1 MSTRKATLRDVS
13 LLAGVSR
20 MTVARVLKRSELVLP
35 ATRLR
40 VEQAVATLGYVTDRA
55 AGSLSTR
62 RSGFVGLVVPTLNNG
77 NFASLAEGLSE
88 ALRPAGYEVLIGYTT
103 YSVAEEERIIR
114 TMLARR
120 PEALVLAATDHSAA
134 TRRLLDHQRP
144 PVIEI
149 AELPER
155 AMTHA
160 IGISNEAVGRAAAL
174 HLLGLGHRRLGAIG
188 PGRAGD
194 RVDTRGEARLRG
206 FVGTVREAGLPVAL
220 ALAEGGLPNSYSQG
234 AGAMAALLSQA
245 PEVDAVFA
253 ISDLSAV
260 GALMEC
266 HRRGIAVPE
275 RLSLLGFGDFEV
287 GRQLVP
293 PLSTIATDFPGM
305 GRSAGRMVI
314 ELLAEGT
321 AAPPLDRR
329 LDIGFKLLAR
339 GTTRAGSGESETL
352 LRKQREASHA

>member
-1 MSTRKATLRDVS
+1 
-13 LLAGVSR
+13 
-20 MTVARVLKRSELVLP
+20 
-35 ATRLR
+35 
-40 VEQAVATLGYVTDRA
+40 
-55 AGSLSTR
+55 
-62 RSGFVGLVVPTLNNG
+62 
-77 NFASLAEGLSE
+77 
-88 ALRPAGYEVLIGYTT
+88 
-103 YSVAEEERIIR
+103 
-114 TMLARR
+114 MLARR

-134 TRRLLDHQRP
+134 TRRAAGSPASTGDRD
-144 PVIEI
+144 
-149 AELPER
+149 R
-155 AMTHA
+155 
-160 IGISNEAVGRAAAL
+160 RAA
-174 HLLGLGHRRLGAIG
+174 
-188 PGRAGD
+188 RAGD
-194 RVDTRGEARLRG
+194 DAMPSASPTRRWAGPQRSTCSGSVTAGWAPSAPDAPATASTRAGEARLRG

-321 AAPPLDRR
+321 AAPPLEPGGSTSASSCWHAAPRAPAAASPKRYCASKGKQAMPDTIADAGPRQGRPGDRR
-329 LDIGFKLLAR
+329 RQRHRPRRRPSPCWPMAGRSDCPGAR
-339 GTTRAGSGESETL
+339 RPP
-352 LRKQREASHA
+352 

>member
-1 MSTRKATLRDVS
+1 MSLRKTTLRDVS

-20 MTVARVLKRSELVLP
+20 MTVARVLKRSDLVLP
-35 ATRLR
+35 ATRTR
-40 VEQAVATLGYVTDRA
+40 VEEAVATLGYVPDRA

-77 NFASLAEGLSE
+77 NFASLAEGLTE

-103 YSVAEEERIIR
+103 YSAAEEERTIR

-120 PEALVLAATDHSAA
+120 PEALVLAATSHSPA
-134 TRRLLDHQRP
+134 TRRLLEHERP

-149 AELPER
+149 AELPSR
-155 AMTHA
+155 PLAHA
-160 IGISNEAVGRAAAL
+160 IGVCNEEVGRAAADT
-174 HLLGLGHRRLGAIG
+174 LLGLGHRRLGAIG

-194 RVDTRGEARLRG
+194 RIDTRGEARLHG
-206 FVGTVREAGLPVAL
+206 FVAAVREAGLPTVV
-220 ALAEGGLPNSYSQG
+220 ALAEGGLPNSYSHG
-234 AGAMAALLSQA
+234 ASAMAVLLSQA
-245 PEVDAVFA
+245 PEVEAVFA

-266 HRRGIAVPE
+266 QRRGIPVPD
-275 RLSLLGFGDFEV
+275 RISLLGFGDFEV
-287 GRQLVP
+287 GQQLVP

-305 GRSAGRMVI
+305 GRSAGRMI
-314 ELLAEGT
+314 IDLLS
-321 AAPPLDRR
+321 AATTSPALDRR

-339 GTTRAGSGESETL
+339 GTTRATTRDTGATS
-352 LRKQREASHA
+352 RKHREASHA